1 MISQDLTIPVNGG
14 SMPAYLARPA
24 DSSGPHPAV
33 IVLQE
38 IYGVNQEMRRIT
50 DLLPSAGYVGL
61 AINFYHRSHPGLNEP
76 YTDEGARTGKE
87 AATQVTRENLLADI
101 TAAAAWLNAQDFV
114 KTGKVATWG
123 FCFGGTAAFLSAT
136 IDGILGAIGFY
147 GTGIVREWGAA
158 QQPALAEADNLRAPV
173 LLCFG
178 ADDPSTPRDQIER
191 LDSALREASADYQI
205 QIYPNVGHAF
215 FRHGSPQAVA
225 SHAPSSDEAI
235 AEAVA
240 DAWGLV
246 QAFLHKIFHHATPSK
261 LPGGI
266 LYYKPTAKA
275 GVRP

>member
-1 MISQDLTIPVNGG
+1 MISQDLTIPVNGS
-14 SMPAYLARPA
+14 SMPAYLVRPQ
-24 DSSGPHPAV
+24 DGSGPHPAV

-38 IYGVNQEMRRIT
+38 VYGVNHEMRRIT
-50 DLLPSAGYVGL
+50 DLLPSVGYVGL
-61 AINFYHRSHPGLNEP
+61 AINFYHRTHPALNEP
-76 YTDEGARTGKE
+76 YTDQGARTGKE
-87 AATQVTRENLLADI
+87 AAKEVTRENLLADI
-101 TAAAAWLNAQDFV
+101 AAAVDWLNAQDFV
-114 KTGKVATWG
+114 KKGKVATWG

-136 IDGILGAIGFY
+136 TEDVLGAIGFY
-147 GTGIVREWGAA
+147 GTGIIREWGAA
-158 QQPALAEADNLRAPV
+158 QPEALSEAPNLRAPV

-178 ADDPSTPRDQIER
+178 ADDPSTPRAEIER
-191 LDSALREASADYQI
+191 LDSSLRAAGADYQI

-215 FRHGSPQAVA
+215 FRHGSPQAIDN
-225 SHAPSSDEAI
+225 HAGSSDEAI

-275 GVRP
+275 GG